1 MSWLAWL
8 ACLMW
13 LCRLVVTCLL
23 SHCST
28 LGGFDF
34 GTALNNGCVC
44 RRPLWAWLRL
54 LFLLFLLYLL
64 LRCLWLRWRCW
75 CRCRG
80 GVVRRGRTS

>member
-8 ACLMW
+8 AWLMW
-13 LCRLVVTCLL
+13 LCRLVVACLL
-23 SHCST
+23 SHHST

-44 RRPLWAWLRL
+44 RRPLRAWLRL
-54 LFLLFLLYLL
+54 LYLLYLL
-64 LRCLWLRWRCW
+64 LRCLWLCW
-75 CRCRG
+75 CCGCRCRC